1 MHTLTSSGASAVPHA
16 GRRGSCTLPDIARL
30 PDLWRRRMQLSMPE
44 MGDIYLLV
52 QDALGSYDPPEVRA
66 LREDKEDL
74 IAQFIF
80 SKVLRLDMASREDH
94 ASSESAPTNRFA
106 LCAYFRRYLIDRLR
120 SASYRRDVSIDVD
133 AVAEQVHACCQA
145 KEEPVKILLDHG
157 LDEPFVR
164 LQAHAFVEALD
175 VFDRFVLA
183 GSLGASHEQK
193 GGLRGVA
200 EEHGVPAYHQRARKL
215 GVSLRKSATADDFA
229 NTRIGRWIKEVL
241 HVDIFADNREVI
253 LVVIDLLAAEASA

>member
-16 GRRGSCTLPDIARL
+16 GRRGSCTLPDITRL
-30 PDLWRRRMQLSMPE
+30 PDLWRRRMRLSRLE

-80 SKVLRLDMASREDH
+80 SKVLRLDTAGHEDH
-94 ASSESAPTNRFA
+94 VASESAPTNRFA

-120 SASYRRDVSIDVD
+120 SASYRRDVSIDID
-133 AVAEQVHACCQA
+133 AVAGQAHACCQA
-145 KEEPVKILLDHG
+145 EESPVQTLLDHG
-157 LDEPFVR
+157 LDEAFVR
-164 LQAHAFVEALD
+164 RQAHAFVEALD
-175 VFDRFVLA
+175 EFDRLVLA
-183 GSLGASHEQK
+183 GSLGARHGRK
-193 GGLRGVA
+193 GGLQGVA
-200 EEHGVPAYHQRARKL
+200 EEHGVPSYHQRARKL

-229 NTRIGRWIKEVL
+229 NTWIGRWIKEGL